1 MQVLEKDFK
10 FLLNGEWSFSSSNQ
24 FINIYSPSTG
34 EVVGRVPAMT
44 KDEIDKAVAGAR
56 KAQKKWEKL
65 AVSERA
71 KILHAWA
78 DELVKM
84 IDVIAPMIMNEVGK
98 NISTARKEVTRT
110 AEIIR
115 YTAEEG
121 VRIHGEFI
129 NGGSLDA
136 DSSIKTAIVEKKP
149 LGVILAISPFN
160 YPINLAAT
168 KIAPA
173 LIAGNAVVF
182 KPATQGAISGLL
194 MIQALENAGLPK
206 GLVNTVTGK
215 GSEIGDYI
223 ITHPFIDM
231 ISFTGG
237 TGTGQ
242 NIARKASMIPLVLE
256 LGGKDPA
263 IVLEDADLELAAT
276 EIVSG
281 AFSYSGQRCTA
292 IKRVLVLKD
301 VAAPLIEKIKEKVEK
316 LTVGRPEDDA
326 DITPLIDESSAD
338 FVQGLIDDALAKGAS
353 LITGNKREKNLIY
366 PTVLSNVT
374 KDMKVAWEEPF
385 GPVLPCIIVDSVE
398 EAIEIA
404 NESEFGLQA
413 SVFTSNIEKAFT
425 IASSLDVGSV
435 QINGRTE
442 RGPDHFPFSAVKNSG
457 LGSQGI
463 RQSIISMMRDK
474 VTVINLKK

>member
-56 KAQKKWEKL
+56 QAQKKWEKL

-256 LGGKDPA
+256 LGEKT
-263 IVLEDADLELAAT
+263 L
-276 EIVSG
+276 
-281 AFSYSGQRCTA
+281 
-292 IKRVLVLKD
+292 
-301 VAAPLIEKIKEKVEK
+301 PL
-316 LTVGRPEDDA
+316 
-326 DITPLIDESSAD
+326 
-338 FVQGLIDDALAKGAS
+338 
-353 LITGNKREKNLIY
+353 
-366 PTVLSNVT
+366 
-374 KDMKVAWEEPF
+374 
-385 GPVLPCIIVDSVE
+385 C
-398 EAIEIA
+398 
-404 NESEFGLQA
+404 
-413 SVFTSNIEKAFT
+413 
-425 IASSLDVGSV
+425 
-435 QINGRTE
+435 
-442 RGPDHFPFSAVKNSG
+442 
-457 LGSQGI
+457 
-463 RQSIISMMRDK
+463 
-474 VTVINLKK
+474 